1 MFRAQSPASSYKESS
16 CIGLQAC
23 HPSQGVIH
31 NQGTFPPP
39 SNLLKAT
46 MSHLETPNVPPQPQ
60 TTYSDPPMIVIQ
72 KCWEDYTLELPW
84 NTKPQDPELS
94 ICQCLT
100 MCALTY
106 RSEMEKKKN
115 RGRRGSSSAKDEE
128 NGGHEDGRGHRRR
141 RKSAILQYG
150 SLPPLPTD
158 NL

>member
-1 MFRAQSPASSYKESS
+1 M
-16 CIGLQAC
+16 
-23 HPSQGVIH
+23 
-31 NQGTFPPP
+31 
-39 SNLLKAT
+39 SN
-46 MSHLETPNVPPQPQ
+46 LETPNDPPQPL
-60 TTYSDPPMIVIQ
+60 TPCSNPPIIIIQ
-72 KCWEDYTLELPW
+72 KCWEDYTLELPSSP
-84 NTKPQDPELS
+84 KLHDPELS

-158 NL
+158 NLEGSYVQVLRLWIIFLPYRWRH